1 MDLRGIALVV
11 LLVFISGLIAYIGDY
26 VGRKVGKKRISLFN
40 LRPKYTSI
48 IVTIITGAVIV
59 SVTLIL
65 LFAFSQYARTSFFG
79 LKRIVDELETRKVQ
93 LQESTALFE
102 KKQKELERS
111 TFEYKRQEEE
121 LRAEIERNREDY
133 KENVERLDEILGN
146 INIKS
151 IELNEL
157 QESHDMM
164 SVDFAKLKKETA
176 ELTERKNELEGEIK
190 ISIDRISQL
199 SVETLY
205 GDIVYHRDQL
215 LARVVISKSIKES
228 DLKTQLMAM
237 INSLLAEA
245 VERGVIVDKDTGLIF
260 NEQFKGLMDVMKAS
274 KDDVI
279 IDALAANNVF
289 KGQQMYIKMR
299 PTVNRRIFSTGEI
312 IVEQRVSGEMTRIE
326 AEQFVSSALQRVS
339 AEALK
344 RGMLPD
350 AETKRI
356 GAVPAKDYLDIIER
370 LMRNRDNDALLRAV
384 AAKDVRASDRL
395 DIAFTLY

>member
-79 LKRIVDELETRKVQ
+79 LKRIVDELETRKIQ

-121 LRAEIERNREDY
+121 LRAEIEKNREDY

-176 ELTERKNELEGEIK
+176 ELTARKNELEEEIK
-190 ISIDRISQL
+190 TSIDRISQL

>member
-1 MDLRGIALVV
+1 MDIRGIALVV
-11 LLVFISGLIAYIGDY
+11 LLVFISGLIAYIGDN

-59 SVTLIL
+59 SVTLML

-79 LKRIVDELETRKVQ
+79 LKRIVGELETRKIQ
-93 LQESTALFE
+93 LQESTTLFE
-102 KKQKELERS
+102 KKQRELERS

-121 LRAEIERNREDY
+121 LRAEIEKNREAY

-146 INIKS
+146 INMKS

-157 QESHDMM
+157 KETHDKM
-164 SVDFAKLKKETA
+164 SSDYDKLKKETT
-176 ELTERKNELEGEIK
+176 ELAYRKNELEDEIK
-190 ISIDRISQL
+190 ESIDRISQL

-228 DLKTQLMAM
+228 DLKTQLLAM

-245 VERGVIVDKDTGLIF
+245 VERGVVVDKDTGLIF
-260 NEQFKGLMDVMKAS
+260 NEQFKGVMDVMRAS

-289 KGQQMYIKMR
+289 KGQQMYIKLR
-299 PTVNRRIFSTGEI
+299 PTVNRQIFTTGEI
-312 IVEQRVSGEMTRIE
+312 IFEKQVRGELTRTE
-326 AEQFVSSALQRVS
+326 AEQFLSSALQRVS

-370 LMRNRDNDALLRAV
+370 LMRNKDRNASLRAV
-384 AAKDVRASDRL
+384 AAKDVKASDRL

>member
-176 ELTERKNELEGEIK
+176 ELTERKNELEEEIK

-260 NEQFKGLMDVMKAS
+260 NEQFKGLMDVMKSS

-356 GAVPAKDYLDIIER
+356 
-370 LMRNRDNDALLRAV
+370 
-384 AAKDVRASDRL
+384 
-395 DIAFTLY
+395 